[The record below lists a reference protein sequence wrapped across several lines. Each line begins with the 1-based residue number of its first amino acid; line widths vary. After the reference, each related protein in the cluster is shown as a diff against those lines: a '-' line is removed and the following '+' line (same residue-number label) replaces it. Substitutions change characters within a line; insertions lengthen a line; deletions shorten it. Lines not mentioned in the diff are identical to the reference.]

1 MKRSMLVL
9 WLATLL
15 TRSAYAVDITTCDE
29 IVPASETGVLLTEL
43 AGCNDGVVLAERA
56 ALQMN
61 GHSILGANAG
71 VFCLGPRC
79 SIAGP
84 GEISGATFGVFLYS
98 SVKLTIADVNIH
110 DSSEEG
116 IHCSGGQC
124 GVRATGLTLSR
135 NGFGSTFPG
144 GPEYSYNI
152 SAHVVRGT
160 NITVTDNAG
169 FGVYADRFNITDL
182 IATGNGNA
190 GLYAGRG
197 RLVDSMVTGNNG
209 FDSGIDIFTARRPR
223 LINSTCGRSASG
235 SPATTVGPPWGICI
249 DD

>member
-29 IVPASETGVLLTEL
+29 IVPASETGVLLTDL

-84 GEISGATFGVFLYS
+84 GEISGATFGVFLIIAPS
-98 SVKLTIADVNIH
+98 S
-110 DSSEEG
+110 
-116 IHCSGGQC
+116 
-124 GVRATGLTLSR
+124 
-135 NGFGSTFPG
+135 
-144 GPEYSYNI
+144 
-152 SAHVVRGT
+152 
-160 NITVTDNAG
+160 
-169 FGVYADRFNITDL
+169 
-182 IATGNGNA
+182 
-190 GLYAGRG
+190 
-197 RLVDSMVTGNNG
+197 
-209 FDSGIDIFTARRPR
+209 
-223 LINSTCGRSASG
+223 
-235 SPATTVGPPWGICI
+235 
-249 DD
+249 